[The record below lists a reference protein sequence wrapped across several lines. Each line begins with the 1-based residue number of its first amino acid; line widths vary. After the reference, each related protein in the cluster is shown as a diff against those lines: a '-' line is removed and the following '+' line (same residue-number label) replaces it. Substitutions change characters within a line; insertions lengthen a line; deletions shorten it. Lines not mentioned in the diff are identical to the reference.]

1 MENKDILDRVR
12 DILDGTEVLQV
23 SDFKHEDNWQDVK
36 DSTMNT
42 MYEMELKEYRGE

>member
-12 DILDGTEVLQV
+12 DILDGVEVLQV

-36 DSTMNT
+36 DSTTNT